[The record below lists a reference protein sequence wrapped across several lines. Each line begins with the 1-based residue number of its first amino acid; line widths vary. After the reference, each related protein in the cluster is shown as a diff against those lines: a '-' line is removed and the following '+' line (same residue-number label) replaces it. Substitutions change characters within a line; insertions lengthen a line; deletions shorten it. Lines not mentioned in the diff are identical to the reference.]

1 MSEKSPDYGSFSEER
16 RTFFDT
22 GYTPSPDWAYT
33 ELWKHLVMMQDA
45 LNEDIQHLQL
55 MENAT
60 PKTQRDLQI
69 AFRFLEGS
77 AKVSLD
83 LLAEVK
89 TFPPEQTP

>member
-1 MSEKSPDYGSFSEER
+1 MSEKLSDCGSSSEEQ

-22 GYTPSPDWAYT
+22 GCTPSPDWAYT

-45 LNEDIQHLQL
+45 LNEHIQRLQL

-69 AFRFLEGS
+69 ALNLLEGS
-77 AKVSLD
+77 ARVSLKM
-83 LLAEVK
+83 LAEIK
-89 TFPPEQTP
+89 TS